1 MASGGNGWY
10 VDSFPAAMPGSA
22 VVGGGGDISVVTP
35 RDPLDAKR
43 MANGLAPGASWPDGY
58 LGTITD
64 RQQDKL
70 LGAVQSRLTD
80 RSYQRG
86 VHKAE
91 KLGTDS
97 YYWTND
103 CNPDAGLQRQ
113 ARAVMVDQE
122 GALVYA
128 TERYAPQGDPV
139 ENLTAM
145 GNTATMPVE
154 QQMQVAKQYGVDPAR
169 NPLPMSLTNPDQ
181 FARMQHLLPS
191 YAR

>member
-1 MASGGNGWY
+1 
-10 VDSFPAAMPGSA
+10 
-22 VVGGGGDISVVTP
+22 
-35 RDPLDAKR
+35 
-43 MANGLAPGASWPDGY
+43 MANGLAPGSSWPSGY
-58 LGTITD
+58 LGTIID
-64 RQQDKL
+64 RREDRL
-70 LGAVQSRLTD
+70 LAAVQSRLTD

-86 VHKAE
+86 VHLGE

-128 TERYAPQGDPV
+128 TERYGPQGDPV
-139 ENLTAM
+139 EKLTAM

-169 NPLPMSLTNPDQ
+169 NPLPMSMTNPDQ
-181 FARMQHLLPS
+181 FARMAHLLPS